1 MTAPPDDTAAPPD
14 ETAVPSGAEVLVL
27 EDEPGVAT
35 LTRRVLEGE
44 GHHVVV
50 VGRVVDAL
58 RHLREHE
65 VDVAL
70 VDLHLPDGSG
80 FEVLQELAGGSIR
93 AEAVV
98 LTGQADLTS
107 AIEAMKLG
115 AYDYLTKPVG
125 IDEVGLVVQ
134 RAWEKSR
141 LRRENESLRQRLRRR
156 EAPEGLVTEDRAM
169 QVLLESVERVAGSDL
184 PVLIQGES
192 GTGKELVARA
202 LHQQSRRQGGPFV
215 AINCASLPDS
225 LLESELFGHER
236 GAFTGAVARK
246 PGLFELADRGTLFL
260 DEVGDVSAAMQPKL
274 LRALETQEYRRV
286 GGTQN
291 LRCNVRFV
299 SATNKDLRVLVG
311 SGAFWDDLYYRLN
324 GVTLSIPPL
333 RERRGDVLPL
343 ALHFLRATGAGK
355 SLAPRALEALRAY
368 DWPGNVR
375 ELQMVVR
382 RAAILARGP
391 AIELEDV
398 PLVATRKPRE
408 ELVAKGMTL
417 AELEA
422 RYIRQVLREQGG
434 HRGKA
439 AEILGISVKTLYNKL
454 GTAHPRRAS
463 PPRPGSLKDDDGDL
477 PPDEDGA

>member
-1 MTAPPDDTAAPPD
+1 VGSMTTPPDAAAAPG
-14 ETAVPSGAEVLVL
+14 GAEVLVL
-27 EDEPGVAT
+27 EDEPSLAK
-35 LTRRVLEGE
+35 LTCRVLEGE
-44 GHHVVV
+44 GHHVVATA
-50 VGRVVDAL
+50 RVVDAL
-58 RHLREHE
+58 RHLRERA
-65 VDVAL
+65 VDVVV

-80 FEVLQELAGGSIR
+80 LEVLQELAGGGIQ

-98 LTGQADLTS
+98 LTGQADLAS

-134 RAWEKSR
+134 RAWEKVR
-141 LRRENESLRQRLRRR
+141 LRRENESLRLRLRRR
-156 EAPEGLVTEDRAM
+156 EAPETEGLVTEDRAM
-169 QVLLESVERVAGSDL
+169 QALLESVQRVAGSDL

-202 LHQQSRRQGGPFV
+202 LHRQSPRTAAPFV
-215 AINCASLPDS
+215 ALNCASLPDT

-291 LRCNVRFV
+291 IRCNVRFV
-299 SATNKDLRVLVG
+299 SASNKDLRDLVERG
-311 SGAFWDDLYYRLN
+311 SFRDDLYYRLN
-324 GVTLSIPPL
+324 GVTLGIPPL

-343 ALHFLRATGAGK
+343 AMHFLRATGTGK
-355 SLAPRALEALRAY
+355 PLSPRALEALRAY

-382 RAAILARGP
+382 RAAILARGE
-391 AIELEDV
+391 AIEPEDV
-398 PLVATRKPRE
+398 PLVAPRKRSE
-408 ELVAKGMTL
+408 EATMASGVTL

-439 AEILGISVKTLYNKL
+439 AEVLGISVKTLYNKL
-454 GTAHPRRAS
+454 GTGQARRAS
-463 PPRPGSLKDDDGDL
+463 PPRPGSLKDGGGL
-477 PPDEDGA
+477 PPDDEGA